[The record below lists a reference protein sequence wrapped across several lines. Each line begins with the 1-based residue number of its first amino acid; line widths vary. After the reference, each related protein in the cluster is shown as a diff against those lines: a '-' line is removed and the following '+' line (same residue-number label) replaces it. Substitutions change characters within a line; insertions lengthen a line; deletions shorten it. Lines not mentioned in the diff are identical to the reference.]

1 VENNS
6 NFNLF
11 DSDKKI
17 VLNLGAGNV
26 ALKEQTNYF
35 NDWKEIR
42 VDIKELNP
50 DLVSDLTD
58 LKEIPDQSIDAIWA
72 CHVIEHMYWHDL
84 PKVLNSIVR
93 VLKNDAFA
101 IIRVPDLASI
111 ANLITNDIL
120 TPVYT
125 TDGGIEITP
134 LDMLY
139 SYRGFFDSTNQNKEY
154 NHAMLHKTGFT
165 PKSILQICH
174 ALDIKAVAASKGYEI
189 HCVIYKDVMPEFI
202 LDNSKIY

>member
-1 VENNS
+1 MKNTSVIDF
-6 NFNLF
+6 FNC
-11 DSDKKI
+11 DKKL
-17 VLNLGAGNV
+17 VLNLGAGKV
-26 ALKEQTNYF
+26 ELKKQTNF
-35 NDWKEIR
+35 FDEWKEIR

-50 DLVSDLTD
+50 DIVSDLRD
-58 LKEIPDQSIDAIWA
+58 LKEIPDKSIDAVWA

-101 IIRVPDLASI
+101 VIRVPDLASI
-111 ANLITNDIL
+111 AHLITNDIL

-125 TDGGIEITP
+125 TENGIQITP

-139 SYRGFFDSTNQNKEY
+139 SYRGFFDDTNENKEY

-165 PKSILQICH
+165 PKSMAEICYSLGIN
-174 ALDIKAVAASKGYEI
+174 AMIASKGYELC
-189 HCVIYKDVMPEFI
+189 CVIYKDIIPKFI
-202 LDNSKIY
+202 LDEKF